1 MKKFDVK
8 GMSCAACSARVEK
21 AVSAVEG
28 VDFCAVNLLTNS
40 MTVDGNANESDIIH
54 AVEKAGYFANLA
66 GAKKQAAEKETEQSE
81 TRILLKRLFVSL
93 GFLLVLMYVSMGY
106 VMWGFPF
113 FAFFDANPVA
123 TALLEMLLATCVIVI
138 NKKFFISGTK
148 SLLRGAPNMDTL
160 VAVGSGAAYIYSLV
174 VLFLMTGETANGNL
188 AGAVHYLHGLY
199 FESSAMILAL
209 ITVGKTLESYAKGKT
224 TKAIT
229 SLLNLAPKTA
239 TVIREGKETTVPVG
253 EITVG
258 EIIVVRAG
266 GVMPCDGEIIEGNCS
281 VDESALTGESI
292 PVDKTIGDRVSSAT
306 VNASGYIKIRATR
319 VGDDTTLAE
328 IIRMVEG
335 ANETKA
341 PIAKVADKVS
351 GVFVPIIM
359 AIALVVTVIWLII
372 NQDFGYALARGISVL
387 VISCPCA
394 LGLATPVAIMVGSGV
409 GAKKGVLFKSAT
421 ALEMA
426 GRVKIVALDKT
437 GTVTEG
443 VPVVTDVIATGI
455 EKEEFVSII
464 RALESKSEH
473 PLGKAVASLGEGEY
487 LAVEDFTTLAGNG
500 VCAVIEGKKVFGGSV
515 KFIESVTKIDQTT
528 MDVCARF
535 ANEGKTPML
544 FTADGKLIGAVAVA
558 DKVKEDAMESVLTL
572 ISHGVRVVMLTGDN
586 ERTANA
592 IASSIGIEEV
602 RANLLPTDKEKVIRD
617 LMQEGKTAMVG
628 DGINDAPALATAH
641 LGVAIGAGT
650 DVAVESADVVISG
663 KGLSG
668 VTTAILL
675 GRKTLKNIRENLF
688 WAFFY
693 NLLAIPVAAGALAF
707 AGITLSPMIGAAA
720 MSLSSFCVVSNA
732 LRLNFFGKKSVKKSE
747 VKNMEI
753 TLKIEGMMCPHCEA
767 RVKNTLEGIE
777 GVKSA
782 VVSHKKGTAV
792 VTTDTVTR
800 ETLVSA
806 VENQGYKVVG

>member
-21 AVSAVEG
+21 AVSEVEG

-66 GAKKQAAEKETEQSE
+66 GAKKQTAEKETEQSE

-93 GFLLVLMYVSMGY
+93 GFLLALMYVSMGY

-160 VAVGSGAAYIYSLV
+160 VAVGSGTAYIYSLV
-174 VLFLMTGETANGNL
+174 ALFIMTGETASGNL
-188 AGAVHYLHGLY
+188 TGAVHYLHGLY
-199 FESSAMILAL
+199 FESAAMILAL

-253 EITVG
+253 EIAVG

-351 GVFVPIIM
+351 GVFVPVIM

-426 GRVKIVALDKT
+426 GRVKIVAIDKT
-437 GTVTEG
+437 GTITAG
-443 VPVVTDVIATGI
+443 VPVVTDVLPINT
-455 EKEEFVSII
+455 EKEKFISLI
-464 RALESKSEH
+464 RALESRSEH

-487 LAVEDFTTLAGNG
+487 LTVEDFTTLAGNG
-500 VCAVIEGKKVFGGSV
+500 VSAIIDNKKIVGGSV
-515 KFIESVTKIDQTT
+515 KFIESITQIDKTT

-535 ANEGKTPML
+535 ANDGKTPML

-558 DKVKEDAMESVLTL
+558 DKVKDDAMESVLTL

-592 IASSIGIEEV
+592 IANSVGIEEV
-602 RANLLPTDKEKVIRD
+602 RANLLPTDKEKVIRA

-641 LGVAIGAGT
+641 LGIAIGAGT

-668 VTTAILL
+668 VATAILL
-675 GRKTLKNIRENLF
+675 GEKTLKNIRENLF

-707 AGITLSPMIGAAA
+707 MGITLSPMIGAAA

-732 LRLNFFGKKSVKKSE
+732 LRLNFFGKKTVKKSE

-767 RVKNTLEGIE
+767 RVKNTLEGIS

-782 VVSHKKGTAV
+782 VVSHKTGTAV